1 MIGVPKIPAQREEE
15 RMNTRKTILAIL
27 AVLLLLFYIISMAYI
42 QSLHRQ
48 IEDINSYSRSLR
60 DRSSYYRS
68 NTYAGPSPKPSTYP
82 VPSSTARSGSTR
94 REIDTGPSTDGFYHA
109 EDFYDWYKD
118 DFIDYEDAEEY
129 YYEHSGN

>member
-1 MIGVPKIPAQREEE
+1 
-15 RMNTRKTILAIL
+15 MNTRKTVLTVLVI
-27 AVLLLLFYIISMAYI
+27 LLLVFYIVSMAYI

-129 YYEHSGN
+129 YYEHGGN

>member
-1 MIGVPKIPAQREEE
+1 
-15 RMNTRKTILAIL
+15 MNARKTILAIL

-68 NTYAGPSPKPSTYP
+68 NTYAGPSPKPSAYP
-82 VPSSTARSGSTR
+82 SQRSAASPGSAR
-94 REIDTGPSTDGFYHA
+94 RELDTGPSTDGFYHP

-129 YYEHSGN
+129 YYEHGGN

>member
-15 RMNTRKTILAIL
+15 RMNTRKTVLTVLVI
-27 AVLLLLFYIISMAYI
+27 LLLVFYIVSMAYI

-94 REIDTGPSTDGFYHA
+94 REIDTGTSTDGFYHA

-129 YYEHSGN
+129 YYEHGGN